1 MLTYEITKKETVKRT
16 FRGLTEKEAAESQK
30 LHGRNILPTV
40 KRRSFRS
47 RFFKNLGDPV
57 IRILLFALLVNLV
70 FLLCGI
76 GSGDKL
82 EAIGIA
88 VSVLLATTIS
98 TLSEHNS
105 DAAFLR
111 LSEES
116 TETLCRV
123 RRDGGIKEIGIADVA
138 VGDVLLLSA
147 GEMIPADG
155 EILSGR
161 IGCDQSALTG
171 ENREAKKHPVSQ
183 MMPEGAPDKNDPSTP
198 SALFRG
204 CTVLTGECEMLVTR
218 VGKETF
224 LGEISREVQEETRD
238 SPLKL
243 RLGKLARQ
251 ISIFGYVA
259 AALIAFAYLFITF
272 FVESGFEPSIMRM
285 RFLDLPFVFESL
297 IHALTLGLTVIVVA
311 VPEGLPLMVA
321 VVLSS
326 NMKRMVKDRVLVRK
340 PAGIEAAGSMNLLF
354 TDKTG
359 TLTEG
364 RLSVG
369 EILLSGDISF
379 PSFGKLPKD
388 SAIYTHYLYSALLNT
403 SSVTG
408 ASTDG
413 RAGSAAAIGG
423 NGTDRALLSSV
434 LKEGISQPIP
444 MRTAYLPFDSSRKYS
459 AAVIR
464 ENGRGTTYVKGAPE
478 KILPFVTEAYRKDGS
493 RVPFDAVR
501 SSFMRLLNARTAKGI
516 RMIVLAVSDE
526 ELPLYRLESG
536 NLGSLTIV
544 CAIALIDKIR
554 PEAPKAVAELREAGV
569 HVVMV
574 TGDNR
579 DTATAIAEKCGI
591 LKNGVDTVLTGE
603 ELSRLSD
610 TRVKELLP
618 RIGVIARALPSDKS
632 RLVTLAQEEGLVV
645 GMTGDGINDAPAL
658 KKADIGFSMGSG
670 TQVAKDAGDI
680 IILDDNLA
688 SVVRA
693 VLYGRT
699 IFRSIRKFITLQL
712 TMNFSAVGV
721 TMLCP
726 FLGIESPVTVVQML
740 WINLIMDTL
749 GGLAFAGE
757 PPMQF
762 YMKEKPKRR
771 DEPILNRY
779 MIHEIA
785 ILGGFTVALSLFFLF
800 SPSVGAHFRKT
811 ENDLCLL
818 TAFFAFFIFSSVANC
833 FNCRSDRLN
842 LFAGITRN
850 RLFLLIMLFV
860 ATVQLAFVYLGGSV
874 LRTMPLTPEELLYTF
889 LLSLLVFPAEF
900 LRKLL
905 WRLSG
910 HRRGF

>member
-1 MLTYEITKKETVKRT
+1 MVTYEIAKKDPVKPSLK
-16 FRGLTEKEAAESQK
+16 GLTEKEAEESRRI
-30 LHGRNILPTV
+30 HGRNILPTV
-40 KRRSFRS
+40 KRRSFLS

-57 IRILLFALLVNLV
+57 IRILLFALFVNLI

-82 EAIGIA
+82 ETIGIA

-105 DAAFLR
+105 DTAFAR

-116 TETLCRV
+116 AETLCRV
-123 RRDGGIKEIGIADVA
+123 RRGGGIIELEITEIA
-138 VGDVLLLSA
+138 VGDVILLSA

-171 ENREAKKHPVSQ
+171 ESREAKKHPMSQ
-183 MMPEGAPDKNDPSTP
+183 VNQSGSTDKNDPACPTS
-198 SALFRG
+198 LFRG

-224 LGEISREVQEETRD
+224 LGEISREVQEETRV

-259 AALIAFAYLFITF
+259 AAFIAFAYLFITF

-340 PAGIEAAGSMNLLF
+340 PVGIEAAGSMNLLF

-369 EILLSGDISF
+369 EILLSDGF
-379 PSFGKLPKD
+379 TYPTFGKLPHGGP
-388 SAIYTHYLYSALLNT
+388 IYENYLYSAVFNT
-403 SSVTG
+403 SSV
-408 ASTDG
+408 ASGG
-413 RAGSAAAIGG
+413 REKRPTAIGG

-434 LKEGISQPIP
+434 LKEEATPPSFERIS
-444 MRTAYLPFDSSRKYS
+444 YLPFDSARKYS

-464 ENGRGTTYVKGAPE
+464 ENGHSVTLVKGAPE
-478 KILPFVTEAYRKDGS
+478 KILPFVSHAYKKDGS
-493 RVPFDAVR
+493 RVPFPAVR
-501 SSFMRLLNARTAKGI
+501 SAFMRELNARTTKGL
-516 RMIVLAVSDE
+516 RMIVVAASDE
-526 ELPLYRLESG
+526 ELPLYKLESG
-536 NLGSLTIV
+536 QLGTLTLI

-554 PEAPKAVAELREAGV
+554 PEAQKAVAELREAGV

-670 TQVAKDAGDI
+670 TQVAKEAGDI

-762 YMKEKPKRR
+762 YMKEKPKKR

-779 MIHEIA
+779 MVHEIA

-800 SPSVGAHFRKT
+800 SPSVVSHFRAT

-860 ATVQLAFVYLGGSV
+860 ATVQLAFVYLGGSL
-874 LRTMPLTPEELLYTF
+874 LRTMPLTSEELLYTF

-900 LRKLL
+900 LRKLM